1 MECNLKASV
10 KALNGLLAL
19 AATVSLAAC
28 APSAPQLKKI
38 MEENPDI
45 LYGVIQK
52 DPKKFLDVVNEA
64 AQKARAQEESKFAED
79 EAKAREEEFKNP
91 KTPELAADR
100 AYAGD
105 KNAPITIVEYSDF
118 QCPYCQRGHA
128 TMKEVLAAYPGK
140 VRVLF
145 KDFPIERI
153 HPLARPASEMYE
165 AIALQDTAKAT
176 AFKDYVFE
184 NQDQLNK
191 DGPKFIEAAAKK
203 VGANVAK
210 AKTDAKGE
218 VVQKRLEADRAE
230 AEKYGFSGTPG
241 YLVNGVSLKGAYP
254 IDEFKKV
261 IDQHLAKK

>member
-1 MECNLKASV
+1 
-10 KALNGLLAL
+10 
-19 AATVSLAAC
+19 
-28 APSAPQLKKI
+28 
-38 MEENPDI
+38 
-45 LYGVIQK
+45 
-52 DPKKFLDVVNEA
+52 
-64 AQKARAQEESKFAED
+64 
-79 EAKAREEEFKNP
+79 
-91 KTPELAADR
+91 
-100 AYAGD
+100 
-105 KNAPITIVEYSDF
+105 
-118 QCPYCQRGHA
+118 
-128 TMKEVLAAYPGK
+128 MKEVLAAYPGK

-176 AFKDYVFE
+176 AFKDQVFE

-191 DGPKFIEAAAKK
+191 DGAKFIEATAKK

-218 VVQKRLEADRAE
+218 VVQKRLADDKAE

-254 IDEFKKV
+254 IEEFKKV
-261 IDQHLAKK
+261 IDRQLAGK

>member
-1 MECNLKASV
+1 MKASV

-19 AATVSLAAC
+19 VAGLSLAAC

-64 AQKARAQEESKFAED
+64 AQKARAGEESKFAED

-105 KNAPITIVEYSDF
+105 KAAPITIVEYSDF
-118 QCPYCQRGHA
+118 QCPYCSRGHA

-176 AFKDYVFE
+176 AFKDQVFE

-191 DGPKFIEAAAKK
+191 DGAKFIEATAKK

-218 VVQKRLEADRAE
+218 VVQKRLADDKAE

-254 IDEFKKV
+254 IEEFKKV
-261 IDQHLAKK
+261 IDRQLAGK